1 METARCWHPHP
12 PRTKPAM
19 SLPYPSA
26 APRRGTVSVFVTALV
41 FSVLTLSGPPA
52 AADGKDRMDTYL
64 KGLNSLKSSFT
75 QFTFNADHTRMLE
88 AHGTFYLQ
96 RPGRFRWEY
105 DTPNRQVIV
114 ADGKR
119 VYLHDLDLE
128 QVSHQSQAKALRGT
142 PALLLADGG
151 PIDRHFKA
159 KPIESHDGRDW
170 VELTPKAADT
180 DVVKIELGFG
190 GKELDSMIM
199 EDSFGQS
206 TRLNFSAT
214 QRNPSLDPGLFKVD
228 QRAVDDFL
236 SFD

>member
-1 METARCWHPHP
+1 MLSLSHP
-12 PRTKPAM
+12 TG
-19 SLPYPSA
+19 
-26 APRRGTVSVFVTALV
+26 APRRGLSAVFAVVLAITAL
-41 FSVLTLSGPPA
+41 TLVGPA
-52 AADGKDRMDTYL
+52 RGASDGTQRLEDYL
-64 KGLNSLKSSFT
+64 KGLTSLKSSFT
-75 QFTFNADHTRMLE
+75 QVTFNADRTRMME
-88 AHGTFYLQ
+88 ASGTFYLQ

-105 DTPNRQVIV
+105 DSPNKQVIV
-114 ADGKR
+114 ADGNR

-128 QVSHQSQAKALRGT
+128 QISHQSQAKALRGT

-151 PIDRHFKA
+151 PIEKHFTA
-159 KPIESHDGRDW
+159 KPIESRDGRDW

-199 EDSFGQS
+199 EDSFGQM

-228 QRAVDDFL
+228 KGAMDDFL

>member
-1 METARCWHPHP
+1 MFSLSHP
-12 PRTKPAM
+12 TV
-19 SLPYPSA
+19 
-26 APRRGTVSVFVTALV
+26 APRRGRSAVFAVVLALTALMLV
-41 FSVLTLSGPPA
+41 GLVGPA
-52 AADGKDRMDTYL
+52 LGASDGKQRLEDYL
-64 KGLNSLKSSFT
+64 KGLTSLKSSFI
-75 QFTFNADHTRMLE
+75 QVTFNADRTRMME
-88 AHGTFYLQ
+88 ARGTFYLQ

-105 DTPNRQVIV
+105 DSPNKQVIV
-114 ADGKR
+114 ADGNR

-128 QVSHQSQAKALRGT
+128 QISHQSQTKALRGT
-142 PALLLADGG
+142 PALLLADGV
-151 PIDRHFKA
+151 PIEKHFTT
-159 KPIESHDGRDW
+159 KPIESRDGRDW

-199 EDSFGQS
+199 EDSFGQM

-228 QRAVDDFL
+228 KGAMDDFL

>member
-1 METARCWHPHP
+1 MPLFAPAAQR
-12 PRTKPAM
+12 RTR
-19 SLPYPSA
+19 SRRIA
-26 APRRGTVSVFVTALV
+26 AALTVL
-41 FSVLTLSGPPA
+41 LTLIATPLIA
-52 AADGKDRMDTYL
+52 AQDGKDRVDGYL
-64 KGLNSLKSSFT
+64 SGLTSLKSDFT
-75 QFTFNADHTRMLE
+75 QVTFNADRTSMLE
-88 AHGTFYLQ
+88 AKGTFYLQ

-114 ADGKR
+114 ADGNR

-128 QVSHQSQAKALRGT
+128 QVSHQSQNKALRGT

-151 PIDRHFKA
+151 PIDAHFETRA
-159 KPIESHDGRDW
+159 IESRDGRDW
-170 VELTPKAADT
+170 VELIPKASDT

-190 GKELDSMIM
+190 GGELDSMIM
-199 EDSFGQS
+199 EDSFGQM
-206 TRLNFSAT
+206 TRLNFTAT

>member
-1 METARCWHPHP
+1 MPLFALAAQRR
-12 PRTKPAM
+12 PR
-19 SLPYPSA
+19 SRRIA
-26 APRRGTVSVFVTALV
+26 AALTIL
-41 FSVLTLSGPPA
+41 LTLIATPLLA
-52 AADGKDRMDTYL
+52 AQDGKDRVDGYL
-64 KGLNSLKSSFT
+64 SGLTSLKSDFT
-75 QFTFNADHTRMLE
+75 QVTFNADRTSMLE
-88 AHGTFYLQ
+88 AKGTFYLQ

-114 ADGKR
+114 ADGNR

-128 QVSHQSQAKALRGT
+128 QVSHQSQNKALRGT

-151 PIDRHFKA
+151 PIDAHFEA
-159 KPIESHDGRDW
+159 RAIESRDGRDW
-170 VELTPKAADT
+170 VELIPKASDT

-190 GKELDSMIM
+190 GGQLDSMIM
-199 EDSFGQS
+199 EDSFGQM
-206 TRLNFSAT
+206 TRLNFTAT